1 MKKIILILISILF
14 ASNVNAHSTK
24 GHTPNLDY
32 SAQCTK
38 KKSVLN
44 FIAKHKLY
52 RANKGEIIKFNSYT
66 AFDVQNV
73 ISGAYNSSG
82 NGNIANGEPNV
93 KFRFALS
100 APFTMPVGRLPT
112 LEIAFDLSAGI
123 NFSSNCTSSVTPG
136 PPVVE
141 ATFK

>member
-1 MKKIILILISILF
+1 MKKIILILITILF
-14 ASNVNAHSTK
+14 TSNVYEHPTK
-24 GHTPNLDY
+24 GVTKDFDY
-32 SAQCTK
+32 NQNCTK
-38 KKSVLN
+38 KRSVLN
-44 FIAKHKLY
+44 YILKHKLY

-141 ATFK
+141 AMFK